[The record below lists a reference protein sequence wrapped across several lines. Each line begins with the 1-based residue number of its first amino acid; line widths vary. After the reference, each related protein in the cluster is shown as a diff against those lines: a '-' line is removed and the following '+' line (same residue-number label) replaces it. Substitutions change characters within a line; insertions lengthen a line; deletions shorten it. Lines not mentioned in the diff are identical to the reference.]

1 MQKGDKRV
9 QVFVRLCL
17 ALGLCAASQVAM
29 RPAYAGQCSQEIA
42 RFEAEAR
49 QASVSPLSGPTA
61 PESTGAKLG
70 HQPTPES
77 VRRAEEG
84 ADSDFVRLLRQA
96 QRLDAANDE
105 TGCMDS
111 LAQARQMFELR

>member
-1 MQKGDKRV
+1 MLKGDKRK
-9 QVFVRLCL
+9 QLFVRLCL
-17 ALGLCAASQVAM
+17 TLGLCAASQAAT
-29 RPAYAGQCSQEIA
+29 RPADAGPCTEEIA
-42 RFEAEAR
+42 RFEAVVR
-49 QASVSPLSGPTA
+49 QARINPRAGPTA
-61 PESTGAKLG
+61 VETTGAKLG

-105 TGCMDS
+105 AGCMDS
-111 LAQARQMFELR
+111 LAQARQRFELR